1 MIATKIKCLA
11 PWAGSKRTL
20 APKIG
25 RLLGPHNSYLSP
37 FIGGGA
43 DLFGKESAKNEF
55 INDTN
60 PWLINVYRCVKSHC
74 GQLQEFLAR
83 RKFDKAEFLAA
94 YQSVE
99 GHKSR
104 SVLPEGD
111 LQRIML
117 AADQLTVWWMGPN
130 GLAGTTTKPWFATR
144 HTNTGGSPVTRWNS
158 FRQSLPAMAERLRKV
173 QIFNEDF
180 RTLFARLPWDLDGVA
195 IYCDPPYFK
204 KAFDYEFEDDIQPD
218 GTRKPFP
225 HEQLAAVLN
234 QFRRARVVVSYYD
247 ERDEPGLFGGGS
259 RLNELYPPERWEMI
273 EFKVSKASANAR
285 AGATKTT
292 ATEVLLVKK
301 GTATSSASLVPV
313 S

>member
-11 PWAGSKRTL
+11 PWGGSKRTL
-20 APKIG
+20 TPRID
-25 RLLGPHNSYLSP
+25 RLLGPHGTYFEP
-37 FIGGGA
+37 FVGGGA
-43 DLFGKESAKNEF
+43 VILGKEPAKNEF
-55 INDTN
+55 INDAN

-104 SVLPEGD
+104 SVLPEGT

-158 FRQSLPAMAERLRKV
+158 FRQSLPAMAERLQNV
-173 QIFNEDF
+173 EIFNEDF
-180 RTLFARLPWDLDGVA
+180 RMLFARLPWELDGIRSPWDLDGVA

-234 QFRRARVVVSYYD
+234 QFCRARVVVSYYD

-259 RLNELYPPERWEMI
+259 RLDELYPPDRWERH
-273 EFKVSKASANAR
+273 EVKLSKASANAR
-285 AGATKTT
+285 TSATKTT
-292 ATEVLLVKK
+292 ATEVLLVNRR
-301 GTATSSASLVPV
+301 GT
-313 S
+313 